1 MIWFCVSLAGCDT
14 PGVSTLSGYVEGMS
28 MAPGVRDG
36 EVISWLPAQTDV
48 YQRYE
53 RVVCKYKDEL
63 ITKRIM
69 GLPGE
74 SIQITDGEVF
84 IDGQILR
91 KSPCLLQQFGLIV
104 DCQPD
109 SWRDSTRSW
118 RKLNNIWTC
127 ENVSPQHFSWLEFQ
141 PQVSRGVVPDING
154 VHIYDDVS
162 WLPTETRR
170 LEVVRDVGISAVL
183 DIDLQEGCG
192 LEIRV
197 TKDQHI
203 GRLIVKKCG
212 LLAVIAGRLDE
223 QFVVTAWP
231 ITRDYQEIDDG
242 YSGEK
247 LVLSYDLPEEWSA
260 QWEVPDTQDPDT
272 QEKPRNVSSL
282 SLGIKLLS
290 EVENTSSR
298 VSTKELFVWRDVY
311 WLSMPNKRTW
321 SVPAEHVFVLGDCPA
336 ASRDSRH
343 WGPIAVDTIQ
353 GTVVQSSLSEPFP
366 FWLHQN

>member
-48 YQRYE
+48 YQRYG
-53 RVVCKYKDEL
+53 RVVCKYKNEL

-141 PQVSRGVVPDING
+141 PQASRGGVPGIDG
-154 VHIYDDVS
+154 VPIYDDVS

-170 LEVVRDVGISAVL
+170 LEAVRDVGISAVL

-197 TKDQHI
+197 KKDQHT

-231 ITRDYQEIDDG
+231 TH
-242 YSGEK
+242 
-247 LVLSYDLPEEWSA
+247 
-260 QWEVPDTQDPDT
+260 
-272 QEKPRNVSSL
+272 
-282 SLGIKLLS
+282 
-290 EVENTSSR
+290 SR
-298 VSTKELFVWRDVY
+298 L
-311 WLSMPNKRTW
+311 
-321 SVPAEHVFVLGDCPA
+321 
-336 ASRDSRH
+336 SRD
-343 WGPIAVDTIQ
+343 
-353 GTVVQSSLSEPFP
+353 
-366 FWLHQN
+366 